1 MGRKKDHQGGH
12 FLIDITKANFY
23 WGSFVL
29 TPITFSTKAFKSGS
43 KRPRESAA
51 HCDSLF
57 IMKAEEGV
65 QISQISAH

>member
-1 MGRKKDHQGGH
+1 M
-12 FLIDITKANFY
+12 
-23 WGSFVL
+23 L

-65 QISQISAH
+65 QIYFTDFCPLTSDF